1 MSRPNALFRRIVPF
15 CLAAAVAA
23 SSPLLLPGDAEA
35 QSRAER
41 KKQEILDYKA
51 FQRDAQ
57 REQFGELANQKRQ
70 EAIAQL
76 KQILA
81 EQNLPPNT
89 KAEMLMRLAE
99 LYFEQSKYEFN
110 IEMDDFDKRYEKWF
124 NLPEAQQKKTPE
136 PKIIAKKSVA
146 FTKKSIEN
154 YRNILQ
160 NYPNYPRVAEAL
172 FFLAFMLNDV
182 GQPKEA
188 LSMYNKLVRTYP
200 ESDFVPD
207 AWNAIGEY
215 YFNNNNAF
223 KALEAYKKAAEFPRS
238 RIYTFALYK
247 MGWCYYNVGE
257 YDTAIDTM
265 KDLLAET
272 DRRERE
278 GEATQGISLRDEA
291 LRDLVIFF
299 SEKDDLQAAKEFFI
313 RYGEKK
319 YYRKMLSKLGTKYME
334 QGKNELAVET
344 YRELIMDNPLASD
357 NPSHQNEII
366 SAFQKRDEFEKA
378 KDEIEKLVATY
389 GRESRWSRENADNK
403 DALKESERLIEKNL
417 YDIAVENH
425 QQALKRRS
433 SKLLKLAQSNYA
445 AYLDYFPT
453 GQRSYDARYWYAE
466 VLYKRKKYD
475 QATEQYELVVA
486 ADPKG
491 KHLKDAASNTIFA
504 IDNVLKPMKK
514 KLDKAAEKKIR
525 DLKRS
530 GEGAAKYAEVEL
542 DPWESRLIKACD
554 TYAKA
559 LPEDDKTLNF
569 LYKAALLLNDR
580 NHFNDSNERFLQIVR
595 ASPRSRMA
603 EEGVHRVLSTY
614 QKIENWAGL
623 NSAAREFYNNE
634 EIGKSKKFKKQLRA
648 TYQLAT
654 FRIAEGQAAANDF
667 ASAAGTFD
675 SYYREF
681 GDSDNRDIALYNAG
695 FYFGKAGKREKH
707 LELQHEFV
715 ESFPDPV
722 GEASKDLMLYERNVA
737 LLGRHY
743 EQIADYPRAVE
754 FFQTLA
760 KKNDSF
766 NVEGFTSAKD
776 ALYNAALYN
785 EALGKI
791 DEAVTDFRTYLKRDD
806 VDGGEKLAMRM
817 RIAHLYLNNGM
828 TDQAK
833 AAFKAIYSDKEL
845 VSGAFDKVMEAQAHY
860 GRLLADEG
868 DVKDKRSFF
877 KDSFKSFGAKKSKLD
892 ANSRARFFAAE
903 MQFDLLEPRFSKYDA
918 VKMPTNTKKA
928 KKALDKKTKGL
939 AALEKEY
946 ISVLELKQGEW
957 GIAALYR
964 IGTLYGSFADAL
976 NNAPCPKKLDEDQCQ
991 IYKFGLQD
999 RAYPLIDKAV
1009 EAFSSAREK
1018 SYELGLYT
1026 DFTNK
1031 ALVELS
1037 RLRPEEYPPN
1047 AEVLPVPD
1055 YTSNPYTTT
1064 GFVR

>member
-1 MSRPNALFRRIVPF
+1 MSRPSPLFRPLVPL
-15 CLAAAVAA
+15 CLAFVVGLGG
-23 SSPLLLPGDAEA
+23 SVVLPDSAEA
-35 QSRAER
+35 QTRREQ

-70 EAIAQL
+70 EAIDQL
-76 KQILA
+76 KMILT
-81 EQNLPPNT
+81 EQKLPPNT

-99 LYFEQSKYEFN
+99 LYFEQSKYEYN
-110 IEMDDFDKRYEKWF
+110 VEMNAFDKRYEKWF

-136 PKIIAKKSVA
+136 PKIITKKSTA
-146 FTKKSIEN
+146 YTKKSIEN

-182 GQPKEA
+182 GQEKEA
-188 LSMYNKLVRTYP
+188 LEMYNKLVRSYP
-200 ESDFVPD
+200 ESNFVPD

-223 KALEAYKKAAEFPRS
+223 KALMAYKKAAEFPKS

-278 GEATQGISLRDEA
+278 GEGGGGISLREEA

-319 YYRKMLSKLGTKYME
+319 YYRKMLGKLGSKYIE
-334 QGKNELAVET
+334 QGKNELAIQT
-344 YRELIMDNPLASD
+344 YRELIMDNPLAGD
-357 NPSHQNEII
+357 NPAHQNEII
-366 SAFQKRDEFEKA
+366 NAYQKRDQFEDA
-378 KDEIEKLVATY
+378 KSEIEKLVVTY
-389 GRESRWSRENADNK
+389 GRDSRWARENGDNK
-403 DALKESERLIEKNL
+403 NALKESERLIEKNL

-445 AYLDYFPT
+445 AYLDYFPS
-453 GQRSYDARYWYAE
+453 GQRSYAARFWYAE
-466 VLYKRKKYD
+466 VLYKRKKFEL
-475 QATEQYELVVA
+475 ATEQYELVVA
-486 ADPKG
+486 ADGKG

-504 IDNVLKPMKK
+504 IDAVLKPLKK
-514 KLDKAAEKKIR
+514 KLDRAADKKIR
-525 DLKRS
+525 ELQRK
-530 GEGAAKYAEVEL
+530 GEGVGKYAEVEL
-542 DPWESRLIKACD
+542 DPWEDRLIKACD
-554 TYAKA
+554 TYAKV
-559 LPEDDKTLNF
+559 LPEDDKTLSF

-580 NHFNDSNERFLQIVR
+580 NHFNDSNQRFLQIVR
-595 ASPRSRMA
+595 ANPRSRMA
-603 EEGVHRVLSTY
+603 EEGVNRVLSTY
-614 QKIENWAGL
+614 QKIENWKGL
-623 NSAAREFYNNE
+623 NDAAREFFAND
-634 EIGKSKKFKKQLRA
+634 EIGKTKKFKRQLVA

-654 FRIAEGQAAANDF
+654 FRIAEGF
-667 ASAAGTFD
+667 ASEDKFGEAAGAFEG
-675 SYYREF
+675 YYREF
-681 GDSDNRDIALYNAG
+681 GESDNRDIALYNAG
-695 FYFGKAGKREKH
+695 FYTGKAGNRARH

-715 ESFPDPV
+715 DTFPDSI

-743 EQIADYPRAVE
+743 EQIADYPRAAS
-754 FFQTLA
+754 FFRTLFD
-760 KKNDSF
+760 KNESF
-766 NVEGFTSAKD
+766 AVEGFTSAKD
-776 ALYNAALYN
+776 ALYNSALYN
-785 EALGKI
+785 EALG
-791 DEAVTDFRTYLKRDD
+791 DTEAAVGDFTDYIALED
-806 VDGGEKLAMRM
+806 VDVAEKLAIRM
-817 RIAHLYLNNGM
+817 RVAHLYRTNGM
-828 TDQAK
+828 NDKAK
-833 AAFKAIYSDKEL
+833 AAFKSIYSDKA
-845 VSGAFDKVMEAQAHY
+845 VFTSAFDKVMEARAHY
-860 GRLLADEG
+860 GRLLRAEG
-868 DVKDKRSFF
+868 ETKDMRSHF
-877 KDSFKSFGAKKSKLD
+877 KDTVKMFEKKKGSMD
-892 ANSRARFFAAE
+892 TESRARFFAAE
-903 MQFDLLEPRFSKYDA
+903 MRFDLLEPTFSSYDA

-928 KKALDKKTKGL
+928 KKALEKKTRGL
-939 AALEKEY
+939 ADLEKKY
-946 ISVLELKQGEW
+946 IAVLELKQGEW

-1009 EAFSSAREK
+1009 EAFSSARNK

-1026 DFTNK
+1026 DFTNES
-1031 ALVELS
+1031 LVELS

-1047 AEVLPVPD
+1047 AELLPEPD